1 MASVTPL
8 RAASVVVRRWYAC
21 LMREPT
27 SSPST
32 TVIATGL
39 NTKVALEIAAVAKV
53 HFTWPR
59 SSTLNGFGK

>member
-1 MASVTPL
+1 VASVTPL
-8 RAASVVVRRWYAC
+8 RAASVVVSRWYAC

-39 NTKVALEIAAVAKV
+39 NTKVALETTAVASV
-53 HFTWPR
+53 HFTCPR
-59 SSTLNGFGK
+59 SSTLNGLGK